1 MRIHKIDRGLSD
13 LDLNPEVQITDNLSV
28 DLIRMRNIAVKL
40 KLFNLLAFE
49 WEETLWLFLINN
61 ISSWYQ

>member
-1 MRIHKIDRGLSD
+1 METNTDSQHWLGLVD
-13 LDLNPEVQITDNLSV
+13 PDLNPEVQITDSLSA

-49 WEETLWLFLINN
+49 
-61 ISSWYQ
+61 